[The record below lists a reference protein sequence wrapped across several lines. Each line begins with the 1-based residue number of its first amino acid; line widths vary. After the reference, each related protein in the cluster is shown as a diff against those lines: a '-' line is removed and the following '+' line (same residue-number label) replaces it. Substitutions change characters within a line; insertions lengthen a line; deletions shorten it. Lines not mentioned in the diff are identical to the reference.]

1 MKKNI
6 TTLLFDLD
14 GTLINTNELIVSS
27 FLHTLNYYY
36 PNQYEREDVYPFL
49 GPPLA
54 ETFEKINP
62 EKAQEMI
69 LRYRKFNV
77 ENHDLLVTEF
87 EGVYETIRTLKEHGF
102 KLAIVSTKMRDLII
116 RGLKLARLES
126 FFDTIVSLDDVNHA
140 KPHPEPLL
148 KALETLRSKPEE
160 AIMIGDNY
168 HDIEGGKNA
177 GTLTAGVS
185 WSIKG
190 KEHLL
195 SYHPDYMLDSIY
207 DILAIVGVYP
217 S

>member
-126 FFDTIVSLDDVNHA
+126 FLI
-140 KPHPEPLL
+140 
-148 KALETLRSKPEE
+148 RSFLW
-160 AIMIGDNY
+160 M
-168 HDIEGGKNA
+168 
-177 GTLTAGVS
+177 T
-185 WSIKG
+185 
-190 KEHLL
+190 
-195 SYHPDYMLDSIY
+195 
-207 DILAIVGVYP
+207 
-217 S
+217 

>member
-1 MKKNI
+1 MTRHL

-27 FLHTLNYYY
+27 FLHTLNHYY
-36 PNQYEREDVYPFL
+36 PNQYKREDVYPFL

-62 EKAQEMI
+62 ERAEEMI

-87 EGVYETIRTLKEHGF
+87 NGVYEVIRTLKENQF
-102 KLAIVSTKMRDLII
+102 QLAIVSTKMRDLII
-116 RGLKLARLES
+116 RGLKLTRLEP

-140 KPHPEPLL
+140 KPHPEPIL
-148 KALETLRSKPEE
+148 KALERLGAKPEE
-160 AIMIGDNY
+160 AMMIGDNY
-168 HDIEGGKNA
+168 HDIQGGKNA

-185 WSIKG
+185 WSLKG
-190 KEHLL
+190 KEYLMA
-195 SYHPDYMLDSIY
+195 YHPDYMLDSMF
-207 DILAIVGVYP
+207 DLLPIVGVGV